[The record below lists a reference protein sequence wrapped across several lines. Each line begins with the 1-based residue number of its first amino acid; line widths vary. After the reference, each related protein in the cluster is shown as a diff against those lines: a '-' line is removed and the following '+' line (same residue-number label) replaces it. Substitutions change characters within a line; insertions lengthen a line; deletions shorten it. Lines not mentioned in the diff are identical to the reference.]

1 MEILDAKWKDFIQA
15 DTNSLYDKIDI
26 IINPDKPGIL
36 WCWQVGLQSLNLAIM
51 FLSWDAKP

>member
-1 MEILDAKWKDFIQA
+1 MELLDAKWKDFIQT

-36 WCWQVGLQSLNLAIM
+36 
-51 FLSWDAKP
+51 